1 MRDRR
6 FALANPLWRRS
17 LKTRVTVFTLAIFLV
32 GIWSL
37 EFYASRMLRE
47 DMLRLLGEQQFTT
60 VSLVAREVND
70 ELDDRL
76 LVLKKVAERITPAIL
91 DNPAALQTLLEQR
104 LILQGPFNGGVLA
117 YRLDGTAIAEL
128 PPSAGR
134 VGINY
139 MDVDT
144 VATAIKEG
152 KTTIGRPVMGKKLGA
167 PIFGMTVPI
176 RDVQGKVIGCLA
188 GVVNL
193 GKASFLDKVTEG
205 QYGKTGGYLLI
216 ARQHRLIV
224 TASDKRRIMETLPA
238 SGISSWIDRAILGH
252 EGTDI
257 FVNPM
262 GVEVLTS
269 IKGVPAA
276 DWIVVVA
283 LPTVEVFAPIR
294 AMQERMFLATL
305 FLTLLAGGLTW
316 WMLRRQLSPMLAAVK
331 TLAALSDSDQPPQ
344 PLPIT
349 RQDEIG
355 ELIGGFNGL
364 LKSLALREEALKESE
379 ARYRRMME
387 TANEGILSLD
397 ADRRITFINARLAA
411 TLGYDPGELTGRQFE
426 DFLFPEDLDDH
437 QRQVASR
444 QRGLVGSYERRLRHR
459 DGSELRVQVSATPII
474 DGNGRYAGSFGMFTD
489 ITERCRAQQ
498 QLAERELELRTI
510 IETEPECVK
519 QLAADGTLLHMNRA
533 GLEMIEA
540 DSLDQVIGQK
550 VQQLVMPEHRN
561 AFMALTQDVFAG
573 ESGNLVF
580 EVQGLKGGRR
590 WLHTYAVPLRN
601 SQGLITALLGLTHD
615 ISANRQ
621 AEVELRIAAT
631 AFESQEGIF
640 VTDAAGVI
648 LKVNRAFT
656 EITGY
661 STEEAVGQKSSLTKS
676 GRHDAAYYASMW
688 ESIQR
693 DGAWQGEIW
702 NRRKNGEVYPE
713 WLTIT
718 AVKGRNGETSHY
730 VSTLTDITAR
740 KVAEDEIKHLAFYD
754 PLTRLPNRRLLLDR
768 LQQALASSARS
779 GREGALLFIDLDNFK
794 NLNDTLG
801 HDTGDLLL
809 QQVAQRLSTCI
820 REGDTVA
827 RLGGD
832 EFVVMLEDLSEN
844 SREAATQTE
853 TVGEKILATLNVTY
867 SLAGHEHHSTP
878 SIGAT
883 LFNDHAMTVD
893 ELLKRADLAMYQAK
907 GAGRNT
913 LRFFDPEM
921 QAVVTAR
928 AALEED
934 LRIGLQA
941 GQFLLYYQVQVSAA
955 GRPTGAEALVRWW
968 HPQRGMVSPVEFIPL
983 AEETGLILPLG
994 HWVLATASAQLVAW
1008 AARPDTAHLS
1018 LAVNVSA
1025 RQFHHPDFVEDVLAV
1040 LERTGANPHKL
1051 KLELTESMLVH
1062 DIEDIILK
1070 MTALKEIGVRFSLDD
1085 FGTGYSSLSY
1095 LKRLPLDQLKIDQS
1109 FVREVF
1115 TDINDGAIAQA
1126 IIALSQTMGLS
1137 VIAEGVETEEQR
1149 DFLSRLG
1156 CQSYQGFLFS
1166 RPLPLIEFDRL
1177 ITG

>member
-1 MRDRR
+1 VTDKRG
-6 FALANPLWRRS
+6 AWVKPVWRRS
-17 LKTRVTVFTLAIFLV
+17 LKTRVTVFTLAIFLI

-37 EFYASRMLRE
+37 AFFASRMLRQ
-47 DMLRLLGEQQFTT
+47 DMQHLLGEQQLST
-60 VSLVAREVND
+60 VSLVARAVND

-76 LVLKKVAERITPAIL
+76 LVLTKVAERITPSVL
-91 DNPAALQTLLEQR
+91 GNPAALQAFLEQR

-134 VGINY
+134 VGMNY

-144 VATAIKEG
+144 VAAALKEG
-152 KTTIGRPVMGKKLGA
+152 KKTIGRPVMGRKLGA

-176 RDVQGKVIGCLA
+176 RDTQGKVIGGLA

-193 GKASFLDKVTEG
+193 GKSSFLDKVTEG
-205 QYGKTGGYLLI
+205 QYGKTGGYLLV
-216 ARQHRLIV
+216 APRHRLVV
-224 TASDKRRIMETLPA
+224 TASDKRRIMEALPA
-238 SGISSWIDRAILGH
+238 FGVSSWIDRVMQGH

-269 IKGVPAA
+269 VKRVPAA
-276 DWIVVVA
+276 DWIMVVA
-283 LPTVEVFAPIR
+283 SPTAEVFAPIR

-305 FLTLLAGGLTW
+305 LLTVLAGGLTW

-331 TLAALSDSDQPPQ
+331 TLAALPDAGQAPH

-349 RQDEIG
+349 SEDEIG
-355 ELIGGFNGL
+355 ELIGSFNGL
-364 LKSLALREEALKESE
+364 LNS
-379 ARYRRMME
+379 
-387 TANEGILSLD
+387 
-397 ADRRITFINARLAA
+397 
-411 TLGYDPGELTGRQFE
+411 
-426 DFLFPEDLDDH
+426 
-437 QRQVASR
+437 
-444 QRGLVGSYERRLRHR
+444 
-459 DGSELRVQVSATPII
+459 
-474 DGNGRYAGSFGMFTD
+474 
-489 ITERCRAQQ
+489 
-498 QLAERELELRTI
+498 LAERELELRTI

-519 QLAADGTLLHMNRA
+519 QLAEDGTLLHMNRA
-533 GLEMIEA
+533 GLDMIEA
-540 DSLDQVIGQK
+540 DSLDQVVGQS
-550 VQQLVMPEHRN
+550 VLQLVMPECRN
-561 AFMALTQDVFAG
+561 AFITLTQDVFAG

-580 EVQGLKGGRR
+580 EIQGLKGGRR

-601 SQGLITALLGLTHD
+601 SQGLITALLGLTRD
-615 ISANRQ
+615 ITVNRQ
-621 AEVELRIAAT
+621 AEVGLRIAAT
-631 AFESQEGIF
+631 AFESQEGMFI
-640 VTDAAGVI
+640 TDAAGII

-661 STEEAVGQKSSLTKS
+661 SAEEAIGQTASLTKS
-676 GRHDAAYYASMW
+676 GRHDAAFYAEMW
-688 ESIQR
+688 QSIQHS
-693 DGAWQGEIW
+693 GAWQGEIW
-702 NRRKNGEVYPE
+702 NRRKNGQVFPE

-718 AVKGRNGETSHY
+718 AVKDANGETSHY

-740 KVAEDEIKHLAFYD
+740 KAAENEIKNLAFYD
-754 PLTRLPNRRLLLDR
+754 PLTRLPNRRLLRDR
-768 LQQALASSARS
+768 LQQALASSTRS

-794 NLNDTLG
+794 DLNDTRG

-832 EFVVMLEDLSEN
+832 EFVVMLEDLSAN

-853 TVGEKILATLNVTY
+853 TVGEKILAALNLSY
-867 SLAGHEHHSTP
+867 SLAGHQHRSTP

-883 LFNDHAMTVD
+883 LFNDHEMSVD
-893 ELLKRADLAMYQAK
+893 DLLKRADLAMYQAK
-907 GAGRNT
+907 AAGRNT

-921 QAVVTAR
+921 QAAVTAR
-928 AALEED
+928 AALEVD
-934 LRIGLQA
+934 LRAGLQA
-941 GQFLLYYQVQVSAA
+941 GQFLLYYQVQVSTA
-955 GRPTGAEALVRWW
+955 GLATGAEALVRWL

-994 HWVLATASAQLVAW
+994 RWVLKTACAQLVAW
-1008 AARPDTAHLS
+1008 AAMPDTAHLS
-1018 LAVNVSA
+1018 LAVNVSP
-1025 RQFHHPDFVEDVLAV
+1025 RQFHHPDFVADVMAV
-1040 LERTGANPHKL
+1040 VAQSGVNPHKL

-1062 DIEDIILK
+1062 DIEDIVVK
-1070 MTALKEIGVRFSLDD
+1070 MTALKGIGVRFSLDD

-1137 VIAEGVETEEQR
+1137 VIAEGVETEEQKE
-1149 DFLSRLG
+1149 FLARLG

-1166 RPLPLIEFDRL
+1166 RPLPLIEFERL
-1177 ITG
+1177 ITR